1 MVVINPAVMVLFGV
15 VAAGTV
21 NLGEVTTRP
30 VVTIGTA
37 GVFNPVVSMVEDA
50 IAVLVSVT
58 AIFLPFLVIL
68 FLVIFAV
75 SSILLL
81 RRVRRL
87 RSVNE

>member
-1 MVVINPAVMVLFGV
+1 MTTETNVNAV
-15 VAAGTV
+15 TV
-21 NLGEVTTRP
+21 RNRGFF
-30 VVTIGTA
+30 IG
-37 GVFNPVVSMVEDA
+37 NA